1 MERVRALGEH
11 GDINGEIL
19 VSIVTQH
26 CPDHVDAVLLL
37 KSTLKKRWKRCPG
50 EGVSGR
56 ITFKDDRDRFVI
68 SETGHLTM
76 SSPYSPGGKT

>member
-1 MERVRALGEH
+1 MSLYSYLWTSAVPLVRKVEFWEVVMERVRALGEH

-37 KSTLKKRWKRCPG
+37 KSKLK
-50 EGVSGR
+50 SGGN
-56 ITFKDDRDRFVI
+56 DA
-68 SETGHLTM
+68 L
-76 SSPYSPGGKT
+76 GKG